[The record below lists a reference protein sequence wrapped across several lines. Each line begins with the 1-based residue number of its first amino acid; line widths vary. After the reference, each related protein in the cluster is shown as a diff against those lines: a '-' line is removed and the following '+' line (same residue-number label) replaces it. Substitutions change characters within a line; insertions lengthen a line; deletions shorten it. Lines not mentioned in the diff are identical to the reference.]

1 VLVGAVE
8 KYQPLCRTCYQKALS
23 WNLALPTPNL

>member
-1 VLVGAVE
+1 LVGAVE

-23 WNLALPTPNL
+23 WNSVSPTPNW